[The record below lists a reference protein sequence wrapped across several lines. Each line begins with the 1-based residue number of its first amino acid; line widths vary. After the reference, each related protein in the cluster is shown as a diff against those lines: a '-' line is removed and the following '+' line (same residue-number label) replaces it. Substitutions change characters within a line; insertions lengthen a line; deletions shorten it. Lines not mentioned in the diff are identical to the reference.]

1 MPEGGRHFKTNGQP
15 PRAAQP
21 SQRVRSPQPAHG
33 SMPNTGA
40 RPMPRSD
47 RPAHAAH
54 AVRLSRPA
62 AASAPGNPPRRRR
75 RNIFPIIL
83 IVVGVALLLT
93 AGGLFVKAQLGYKEA
108 KEAYD
113 GLEQYAVADDSGDGV
128 PAVNFDELAKINP
141 DVVGWIYAP
150 GTVINYPVVQAD
162 NNSTYLTR
170 MFNGVNNGNGAIF
183 MDVDDAAPGVV
194 DEQTTLYGHHMN
206 DNSMFNIIDKSR
218 GQAVFD
224 TIKTVYYITRDATC
238 KFEPMYTA
246 PVQSDYSDART
257 PNFTGDTTLK
267 QYLQATLDVAS
278 AKADDAS
285 ELIDKSDK
293 VLTLATCAWGL
304 IPDTSRAV
312 MTCALVDTTARQ

>member
-1 MPEGGRHFKTNGQP
+1 
-15 PRAAQP
+15 
-21 SQRVRSPQPAHG
+21 
-33 SMPNTGA
+33 
-40 RPMPRSD
+40 MPRPD
-47 RPAHAAH
+47 RPAHAAYAAH
-54 AVRLSRPA
+54 TARSSRPA
-62 AASAPGNPPRRRR
+62 VASTPGNPPRRRK
-75 RNIFPIIL
+75 RNVLPIIL
-83 IVVGVALLLT
+83 IVAGVALLL
-93 AGGLFVKAQLGYKEA
+93 ASGGLFIKAQLGYKEA

-128 PAVNFDELAKINP
+128 PTVDFDALAKINP
-141 DVVGWIYAP
+141 DIVGWIYVP
-150 GTVINYPVVQAD
+150 GTVINYPVVQTD

-183 MDVDDAAPGVV
+183 MDMDDAAPGVV

-218 GQAVFD
+218 DQAVFD
-224 TIKTVYYITRDATC
+224 TIKTVYYITRDATY

-278 AKADDAS
+278 SKADDAS
-285 ELIDKSDK
+285 ELIGKSDK

-312 MTCALVDTTARQ
+312 MTCALVDTTTHQ